1 MRLLEKQ
8 PEKRYQS
15 GEELAVHLDE
25 LLAHAP
31 ANWDSP
37 LDVPPVAGSNGAT
50 RADRGQL
57 QHSVLELSK
66 DEPGAN
72 ASVPKPAP
80 ISIRSLERPGFL
92 SIEAPAP
99 VVAHGPPLA
108 LPLPDAIKAAAEKVG
123 ATARARRTL
132 RPALVVTIG
141 LSVVLVGVVAVAI
154 LGRTGRTQ
162 PENLLAKIQQQEQL
176 PADARAAVSTQLAQ
190 PVREASVL
198 PPAPKQQA
206 VPSGPGAKRGMT
218 TGANSA
224 PPADDDDQPT
234 WLKPVQT
241 KVVTQR
247 ANAKFGVPTGAHIRA
262 RLVTNL
268 DSRTVG
274 AGPVEAKLMRP
285 FVLEGRS
292 VFPSGTVLIGNA
304 ATSGSRFTIRFV
316 LLRLPDNREVTF
328 EGLAYDVVERKPGL
342 AATRATGA
350 GRTVVNE
357 QGQEATTL
365 TGDGTVLL
373 LDAPADLDV
382 FVARAM

>member
-1 MRLLEKQ
+1 MARHSRLLSRTPSRPRPRKWAQ
-8 PEKRYQS
+8 PPQS
-15 GEELAVHLDE
+15 RRAEVG
-25 LLAHAP
+25 AP
-31 ANWDSP
+31 AS
-37 LDVPPVAGSNGAT
+37 
-50 RADRGQL
+50 
-57 QHSVLELSK
+57 
-66 DEPGAN
+66 
-72 ASVPKPAP
+72 
-80 ISIRSLERPGFL
+80 
-92 SIEAPAP
+92 
-99 VVAHGPPLA
+99 
-108 LPLPDAIKAAAEKVG
+108 
-123 ATARARRTL
+123 
-132 RPALVVTIG
+132 
-141 LSVVLVGVVAVAI
+141 
-154 LGRTGRTQ
+154 
-162 PENLLAKIQQQEQL
+162 
-176 PADARAAVSTQLAQ
+176 
-190 PVREASVL
+190 
-198 PPAPKQQA
+198 
-206 VPSGPGAKRGMT
+206 AKRGMT
-218 TGANSA
+218 TAANSA
-224 PPADDDDQPT
+224 RPPDDDDQPA

-241 KVVTQR
+241 KVPAQR

-268 DSRTVG
+268 DSRTVS

-285 FVLEGRS
+285 FVLDGRS